1 MITSRIKTRLETLNI
16 PPSDAVVVG
25 SGILAALNIRQSND
39 IDLMVSKETFQK
51 VAAQGHVVSQYE
63 DGSGQLQIDDVELMY
78 SWRGRTIADYLLHT
92 VEIDGVQFISLD
104 DVIAWKREQNRPKD
118 QKDIE
123 LITKY
128 RENLL

>member
-16 PPSDAVVVG
+16 PSSDAVVVG
-25 SGILAALNIRQSND
+25 SGILAALDIRQSND

-51 VAAQGHVVSQYE
+51 VADQGHVVSQYE

-78 SWRGRTIADYLLHT
+78 SWQGRTIADYLLHT

-123 LITKY
+123 LINKY